1 MNSILLLNDA
11 SRNTHYI
18 TYCRNRTLK
27 LATLN
32 TSSVGCVSLDPHVH
46 PGVVLHRGR
55 DGTAGH
61 ERPGQLLDLG
71 VVLQTVRLVGLS
83 DRWDGVVVLRLDR
96 RDLLVGERLGLV
108 VALSRELYGSVL
120 YRGRRAGLELHMSQ
134 DSVDQLDVLA
144 LVSHEVA
151 AIRVSVGDHVLVG
164 QQSVHVAAVGRRGRD
179 LQALQ

>member
-1 MNSILLLNDA
+1 MPVGTLTI
-11 SRNTHYI
+11 YI
-18 TYCRNRTLK
+18 THCRNRTLK

-46 PGVVLHRGR
+46 PGVVLRGGR

-71 VVLQTVRLVGLS
+71 VALQTLRLVGLS
-83 DRWDGVVVLRLDR
+83 ERWDGVMVLRLYR
-96 RDLLVGERLGLV
+96 RELLVRERLSLV
-108 VALSRELYGSVL
+108 VALSRELYRSVL
-120 YRGRRAGLELHMSQ
+120 YRGRRAGLELNMCQ

-151 AIRVSVGDHVLVG
+151 ALRVSVGDHVLVG
-164 QQSVHVAAVGRRGRD
+164 QESVHVAAVGGRGRD
-179 LQALQ
+179 LQAL